1 MATSNRKIKNT
12 KGAVGR
18 YKGIKVPKA
27 FTNAAKKSGLV
38 SRSGRDSGGSLGSD
52 SK

>member
-1 MATSNRKIKNT
+1 MATVKN
-12 KGAVGR
+12 KNGAVGR
-18 YKGIKVPKA
+18 FKKNSVKVPKA
-27 FTNAAKKSGLV
+27 FTNAAKRAGLV

>member
-27 FTNAAKKSGLV
+27 FTNAAKRSGLV
-38 SRSGRDSGGSLGSD
+38 SPSGRDKGGSLGSD